1 MLRSPN
7 GESQKKLQAQAACEE
22 GSNTH
27 PNHSSKS
34 LGPIHFLSLY
44 RNQLIHSYSNS
55 DYPHTIRVGKSG
67 EVTDFTAGEVKAQG
81 HKEEDGQNQAL
92 SLGTRF

>member
-7 GESQKKLQAQAACEE
+7 RESQKKLQAQAACEE

-27 PNHSSKS
+27 PKHSSES

-55 DYPHTIRVGKSG
+55 DCPH
-67 EVTDFTAGEVKAQG
+67 FTAGEVKAQG
-81 HKEEDGQNQAL
+81 HKEEDRQNQAL